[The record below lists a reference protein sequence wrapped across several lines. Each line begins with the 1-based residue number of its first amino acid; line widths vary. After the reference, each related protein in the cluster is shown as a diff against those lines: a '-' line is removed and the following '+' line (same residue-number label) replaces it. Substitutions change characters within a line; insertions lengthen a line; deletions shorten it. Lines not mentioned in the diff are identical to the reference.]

1 MLVREAT
8 EGHHAVW
15 SWGGEL
21 TLVIPVCGGASLV
34 PLVNVAQRIHSLGEN
49 LGDYEL
55 LLHVAWLELTENLQ
69 VGRLLLFL
77 VSDHQLYSFVG
88 ASPARNFF

>member
-1 MLVREAT
+1 MLVREA
-8 EGHHAVW
+8 EGYHAVW
-15 SWGGEL
+15 GWGGEL
-21 TLVIPVCGGASLV
+21 TLVIPVCGGASPV
-34 PLVNVAQRIHSLGEN
+34 PLVYVAHRIHSLGEN

-77 VSDHQLYSFVG
+77 VSDHLLYSFVG